1 MFLGFEEGGEGSWK
15 DGWDGMGWAVG
26 ERIYLLILNGS
37 A

>member
-1 MFLGFEEGGEGSWK
+1 MFLGFEEGEKGVGK
-15 DGWDGMGWAVG
+15 MDGMGWAVG